1 MARSSKYQEI
11 GAYMYYSL
19 NTRMNVQRN
28 GTMRTL
34 TLEIEPFET
43 VKEDFAKTFAQVRSY
58 SILETLKMDYQE
70 GICIEILELTL
81 KEGASIHD
89 IRTLGNMEILSVLK
103 SIDNKHTCLIRYKE
117 TEESMGQFQESDLGL
132 IHTIPTIISPEK
144 FTISMMGEQKNLSDF
159 VEMIRNAGTIVKMS
173 FRRAAYQKADIL
185 DVLTDKQRE
194 VMVAAFQN
202 GYYDFP
208 KKIKSKQLCRK
219 VGISKPTL
227 LQHMRKAE
235 GRILKEIMTGYSNA

>member
-1 MARSSKYQEI
+1 
-11 GAYMYYSL
+11 
-19 NTRMNVQRN
+19 
-28 GTMRTL
+28 MRTL
-34 TLEIEPFET
+34 TLELEPFET
-43 VKEDFAKTFAQVRSY
+43 VKEEMAETFVRVRSY

-70 GICIEILELTL
+70 GICIEIIELTL

-89 IRTLGNMEILSVLK
+89 IRIVGNMEILSVLK
-103 SIDNKHTCLIRYKE
+103 SIGSKHTCFIIYSE
-117 TEESMGQFQESDLGL
+117 PYESLGPFHESYLGL

-144 FTISMMGEQKNLSDF
+144 FTISMMGETKNLSDF
-159 VEMIRNAGTIVKMS
+159 VEMIRNAGTIRKMS

-185 DVLTDKQRE
+185 AVLTDRQRE

-208 KKIKSKQLCRK
+208 KKISSKRLCRK
-219 VGISKPTL
+219 VSISKPTL

-235 GRILKEIMTGYSNA
+235 GRILKEIMTGYSQDLE

>member
-1 MARSSKYQEI
+1 
-11 GAYMYYSL
+11 
-19 NTRMNVQRN
+19 
-28 GTMRTL
+28 MRTL
-34 TLEIEPFET
+34 TLELEPFET
-43 VKEDFAKTFAQVRSY
+43 VKEEMAETFAHVRSY

-70 GICIEILELTL
+70 GICIEIIELTL

-89 IRTLGNMEILSVLK
+89 IRTVGNMEILSILK
-103 SIDNKHTCLIRYKE
+103 SIDGKHTCLIRYTE
-117 TEESMGQFQESDLGL
+117 PEESKGQFQESDLGL

-144 FTISMMGEQKNLSDF
+144 FTISMIGEQKNLSDF
-159 VEMIRNAGTIVKMS
+159 VEMIRKAGTILKMS

-185 DVLTDKQRE
+185 AVLTDKQRE

-208 KKIKSKQLCRK
+208 KKISSKELCRK
-219 VGISKPTL
+219 VSISKPTL

-235 GRILKEIMTGYSNA
+235 GRILKEIMTGYSVLLTKKRVHEVLISVPEKPN

>member
-1 MARSSKYQEI
+1 
-11 GAYMYYSL
+11 
-19 NTRMNVQRN
+19 
-28 GTMRTL
+28 MRTL
-34 TLEIEPFET
+34 TLELEPFET
-43 VKEDFAKTFAQVRSY
+43 VKEEMAETFAQVRSY

-70 GICIEILELTL
+70 GICIEIVELTL

-89 IRTLGNMEILSVLK
+89 IRTVGNMEILSVLK
-103 SIDNKHTCLIRYKE
+103 SIDSKHTCLIRYTE
-117 TEESMGQFQESDLGL
+117 PEESKGQFQESDLGL

-144 FTISMMGEQKNLSDF
+144 FIISMMGEQKNLSDF
-159 VEMIRNAGTIVKMS
+159 VEMIRNAGTILKMS

-185 DVLTDKQRE
+185 AVLTDKQRE

-208 KKIKSKQLCRK
+208 KKISSKELCRK
-219 VGISKPTL
+219 VSISKPTL

-235 GRILKEIMTGYSNA
+235 GRILKEIMTGYSVLLTKKRTQEVLISVPEKPN

>member
-1 MARSSKYQEI
+1 
-11 GAYMYYSL
+11 
-19 NTRMNVQRN
+19 
-28 GTMRTL
+28 MRTL

-43 VKEDFAKTFAQVRSY
+43 VKEEMAETFAHVRSY

-70 GICIEILELTL
+70 GICIEILEFTL
-81 KEGASIHD
+81 KEGVSIYD
-89 IRTLGNMEILSVLK
+89 IKTIGNMEILSVLK
-103 SIDNKHTCLIRYKE
+103 SIDNKHTCLIRYTESEEAKE
-117 TEESMGQFQESDLGL
+117 QFQESDLGL
-132 IHTIPTIISPEK
+132 IHTIPTIISLEK

-159 VEMIRNAGTIVKMS
+159 VEMMRNAGTIRKMS

-185 DVLTDKQRE
+185 SVLTDKQKD

-208 KKIKSKQLCRK
+208 KKISSKQLCQM
-219 VGISKPTL
+219 VSISKPTL

-235 GRILKEIMTGYSNA
+235 GRILKEIMTGYFQRPE

>member
-1 MARSSKYQEI
+1 
-11 GAYMYYSL
+11 
-19 NTRMNVQRN
+19 
-28 GTMRTL
+28 MRTI
-34 TLEIEPFET
+34 TLEIEPFRT
-43 VKEDFAKTFAQVRSY
+43 VIEGMAETFAHVRSY
-58 SILETLKMDYQE
+58 KILETLKMDYKQ

-89 IRTLGNMEILSVLK
+89 IRTVGNMEILSVLK
-103 SIDNKHTCLIRYKE
+103 SIDSKHTCLIRYTE
-117 TEESMGQFQESDLGL
+117 PEESKGQFQESDLGL

-144 FTISMMGEQKNLSDF
+144 FTISMIGEQKNLSDF
-159 VEMIRNAGTIVKMS
+159 VEMIRKAGTILKMS

-185 DVLTDKQRE
+185 AVLTDKQRE

-208 KKIKSKQLCRK
+208 KKISSKQLCRK
-219 VGISKPTL
+219 VSISKPTL

-235 GRILKEIMTGYSNA
+235 GRILKEIMAGYFQQPE